1 VTASPRGP
9 RPRGHERA
17 VGTSERVY
25 RSLLRAY
32 PRELRDEYGQ
42 EMARCFRDLCR
53 EELEDGGGL
62 GLAVLWANT
71 LPELLYSALKERSTM
86 LARNAYR
93 SVVGV
98 ALATAF
104 ILLLSLL
111 AAPAWN
117 LFDFVFAGALI
128 FGTGLTYV
136 LAARKAGNIAYRAA
150 VGIALAAA
158 FLLVW
163 LTGAVGI
170 IGSEDNNANSMYF
183 GVLAVGI
190 IGAIVAR
197 FRAHGMARAL
207 FATALAQAL
216 VAVIALIIGLGS
228 PWSPPGV
235 LGTLILNGFF
245 AALFV
250 GSALL
255 FRYAG
260 REQPPAGA
268 AGPEAGQEG

>member
-1 VTASPRGP
+1 MMASPRGP

-17 VGTSERVY
+17 VGTSERAY

-32 PRELRDEYGQ
+32 PRELRDGYGE
-42 EMARCFRDLCR
+42 EMARCFRELCR
-53 EELEDGGGL
+53 EELEGSGGL
-62 GLAVLWANT
+62 GLAALWART
-71 LPELLYSALKERSTM
+71 LPELLYTALKERSTM
-86 LARNAYR
+86 LNRNAYR
-93 SVVGV
+93 SVGGV

-104 ILLLSLL
+104 ILLIPLL
-111 AAPAWN
+111 AAPAWT

-150 VGIALAAA
+150 VGVALAAA

-170 IGSEDNNANSMYF
+170 IGSEDNNANLMYF

-190 IGAIVAR
+190 SGAIVAR
-197 FRAHGMARAL
+197 FRPHGMASAL

-235 LGTLILNGFF
+235 LGTLILNGFL

-255 FRYAG
+255 FRDAA
-260 REQPPAGA
+260 REQTPAD
-268 AGPEAGQEG
+268 AGQEG

>member
-1 VTASPRGP
+1 MASPRGP
-9 RPRGHERA
+9 RPRRHERA
-17 VGTSERVY
+17 VGTSERAY

-32 PRELRDEYGQ
+32 PRELRDEYGE

-62 GLAVLWANT
+62 GLAALWANT
-71 LPELLYSALKERSTM
+71 LAELLYSALKERSTM
-86 LARNAYR
+86 LARNMYR

-104 ILLLSLL
+104 TLLLPLL
-111 AAPAWN
+111 AAPAWT

-136 LAARKAGNIAYRAA
+136 LVARKAGNIAYRAA

-170 IGSEDNNANSMYF
+170 IGSEHNNANSMYF

-190 IGAIVAR
+190 IGATVAR

-250 GSALL
+250 GSAFL

-268 AGPEAGQEG
+268 GPEAGQEG

>member
-1 VTASPRGP
+1 MASPRGP
-9 RPRGHERA
+9 RPRRHERA

-25 RSLLRAY
+25 LSLLRAY
-32 PRELRDEYGQ
+32 PRELRDEYGE

-62 GLAVLWANT
+62 GLAALWANT

-86 LARNAYR
+86 MARNTYR

-104 ILLLSLL
+104 ILLLPLL
-111 AAPAWN
+111 AAPAWT

-136 LAARKAGNIAYRAA
+136 LVARKAGNIAYRAA

-190 IGAIVAR
+190 IGAIVTR
-197 FRAHGMARAL
+197 FRPHGMARAL
-207 FATALAQAL
+207 LATVLAQAL
-216 VAVIALIIGLGS
+216 VAVIVLIIGLGS

-235 LGTLILNGFF
+235 LETLILNGFF

-250 GSALL
+250 GSAFL
-255 FRYAG
+255 FRYAA
-260 REQPPAGA
+260 REQPPAG

>member
-1 VTASPRGP
+1 MTSPGEP
-9 RPRGHERA
+9 RPPRGHERA
-17 VGTSERVY
+17 VGTSERAY

-32 PRELRDEYGQ
+32 PRELRDDYGE

-53 EELEDGGGL
+53 EALGEGGGL
-62 GLAVLWANT
+62 GLAALWAHT

-104 ILLLSLL
+104 ILLIPLL
-111 AAPAWN
+111 AEWAWT

-136 LAARKAGNIAYRAA
+136 LVARKAGNIAYRAA
-150 VGIALAAA
+150 VGVALAAA
-158 FLLVW
+158 FILVW

-170 IGSEDNNANSMYF
+170 IGSEDNPANVMYF

-197 FRAHGMARAL
+197 FRPHGMARAL
-207 FATALAQAL
+207 LVTALAQAL

-255 FRYAG
+255 FRDAA
-260 REQPPAGA
+260 REQTPAD
-268 AGPEAGQEG
+268 AGQEG